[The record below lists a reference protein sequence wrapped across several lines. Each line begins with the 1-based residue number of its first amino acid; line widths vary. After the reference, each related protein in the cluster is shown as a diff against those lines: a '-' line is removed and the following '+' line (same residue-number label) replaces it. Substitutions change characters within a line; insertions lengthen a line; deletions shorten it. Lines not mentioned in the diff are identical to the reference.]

1 MKSFRPL
8 TYILVSLFTVML
20 IGGAFATFVYQSS
33 PPDDVTGDV
42 SLSLNKFEYYEG
54 GDYMEM
60 AEELVTNKFVTE
72 MTTMLKSPNSTRL
85 DEVIEARKDR
95 GGWFMSPKEF
105 AANDVAGESVE
116 LRQILELDKYP
127 ELTVIIKFVS
137 GTPGY
142 ELFTTRVNVDA
153 KDENGNFV
161 IPEEE
166 FSEETT
172 FIYPVNRTTFKSDGK
187 GGYVVD
193 HVTVGYS
200 RAIYYYETATA
211 QNTTRTYDVSTWAEG
226 NSFST
231 AVEIESGIVGKEIT
245 VQNIDKEKTAYFKF
259 KVPSR
264 GRYKFSTTTPGLTGL
279 ICNSSGVAVTGNL
292 STNTNYYLKL
302 TYSAQGEAENFKFTL
317 ST

>member
-1 MKSFRPL
+1 MKRLLRLSVIMVF
-8 TYILVSLFTVML
+8 ISLLCV
-20 IGGAFATFVYQSS
+20 GGAFAAFIYPNS
-33 PPDDVTGDV
+33 PPKDLTGDL

-72 MTTMLKSPNSTRL
+72 MTTMLKTPNATRL

-95 GGWFMSPKEF
+95 GSWFTSPKEF
-105 AANDVAGESVE
+105 AANDVAGESIE

-153 KDENGNFV
+153 KDENGNYV

-187 GGYVVD
+187 GGYTVD

-226 NSFST
+226 NSYST
-231 AVEIESGIVGKEIT
+231 AVEMESKIVTKEIT

-264 GRYKFSTTTPGLTGL
+264 GKYVFNTTTPGLTGL
-279 ICNSSGVAVTGNL
+279 ICNSSGVAQTGNL
-292 STNTNYYLKL
+292 STTTTYYLKL
-302 TYSAQGEAENFKFTL
+302 TYSTNDNPQNFKFTIAKN
-317 ST
+317 